1 MEAPTIASL
10 PGADPS
16 TRPAPKPE
24 LNDYIC
30 LNFVKPNNKLK
41 AEDHATTPTK
51 AEKGQPEPAAAKRP
65 ARAAQEGEGIKK
77 RAENDRDRADGNE
90 KTTEDDAEKVWRG
103 SAIRVKSGQA
113 AGKKNSHWRDTE
125 NASPGRQRPLRCAD
139 SASENGIGAADQND
153 DADRDDDHD
162 GGDGDDDDDG
172 DDESKLYT
180 RMLGSSVSIIDEKDA
195 VARNGGA
202 RFVGE
207 DPIRGRLRAADPFL
221 WMGRLHAGAAAI
233 SILIDTAKNTL
244 MTGLNDSSTNE
255 TASAPD
261 SIASDQSAQGEVT
274 LPAADAKYYPFQCV
288 CCQFSLHRLTRGN

>member
-24 LNDYIC
+24 LNEYVC
-30 LNFVKPNNKLK
+30 LNFVKNDNKLK
-41 AEDHATTPTK
+41 ADDHATTPAK
-51 AEKGQPEPAAAKRP
+51 PEKGPPEPTADNKP
-65 ARAAQEGEGIKK
+65 ARAAQEVEGIKK
-77 RAENDRDRADGNE
+77 RVEDDRDRADGN
-90 KTTEDDAEKVWRG
+90 KNTTEDEAEKVWRG
-103 SAIRVKSGQA
+103 SAIRVKSGQVA
-113 AGKKNSHWRDTE
+113 SKKNSDWRDGE
-125 NASPGRQRPLRCAD
+125 NTSPGHQRPLRCGD

-153 DADRDDDHD
+153 ADHD
-162 GGDGDDDDDG
+162 DGDHGGGGDGDGGDD

-180 RMLGSSVSIIDEKDA
+180 RMLGSSVSVIDEKDA

-261 SIASDQSAQGEVT
+261 SIASDQSARGGGR
-274 LPAADAKYYPFQCV
+274 
-288 CCQFSLHRLTRGN
+288 FSGC